1 MFKWVLKLIPKP
13 IKNWIYKKLYRDI
26 SSYGIC
32 GDTELAFL
40 SSYEQSFLKSIGGAG
55 TLHHRTGLKQYL
67 GPLAIGALIGIGAF
81 GIAKLT
87 GSSTR
92 NAIKYGMLGFA
103 GGAGISALLAGGTA
117 TAGGTL
123 VGTTASNSAL
133 AGGTTAA
140 TELAAI
146 QAATNPFL
154 AAAPGAAGSGV
165 LGVGATT
172 TGGTLGNLAAG
183 AGGLFP
189 SAAGAG
195 ASGIGGIGGTGG
207 AILAPSAGAT
217 LPIAQGGAGL
227 GGQYLVEGG
236 KLISRPVVSSPQVS
250 PLNPVDP
257 GMFSGITENIPQII
271 KDNKGMALG
280 IGAAGVSALS
290 QPDAQQAAV
299 PQGYSDADYENALIA
314 QQAAV
319 KGLGERAEYDDT
331 DTGGFAD
338 DPYAEEE
345 DDDIYSSPSMMAAK
359 EGGIVTIPR
368 FKEGGVNYLPSKL
381 DHDEKDGNNYVRAE
395 GYVEDGT
402 GNGDKDEDTML
413 AQLADGEFVSRADAI
428 LGAGIM
434 AGANPEDF
442 KDMRKKG
449 AAFFYDQQAKLK
461 RVYDLVT

>member
-1 MFKWVLKLIPKP
+1 
-13 IKNWIYKKLYRDI
+13 
-26 SSYGIC
+26 
-32 GDTELAFL
+32 
-40 SSYEQSFLKSIGGAG
+40 
-55 TLHHRTGLKQYL
+55 
-67 GPLAIGALIGIGAF
+67 
-81 GIAKLT
+81 
-87 GSSTR
+87 
-92 NAIKYGMLGFA
+92 
-103 GGAGISALLAGGTA
+103 
-117 TAGGTL
+117 
-123 VGTTASNSAL
+123 
-133 AGGTTAA
+133 
-140 TELAAI
+140 
-146 QAATNPFL
+146 
-154 AAAPGAAGSGV
+154 
-165 LGVGATT
+165 
-172 TGGTLGNLAAG
+172 
-183 AGGLFP
+183 
-189 SAAGAG
+189 
-195 ASGIGGIGGTGG
+195 
-207 AILAPSAGAT
+207 
-217 LPIAQGGAGL
+217 
-227 GGQYLVEGG
+227 
-236 KLISRPVVSSPQVS
+236 
-250 PLNPVDP
+250 
-257 GMFSGITENIPQII
+257 MFSGITENIPQII

-290 QPDAQQAAV
+290 QPNAQQAAV

-338 DPYAEEE
+338 DPYAEKE

-461 RVYDLVT
+461 RIYDLVT

>member
-55 TLHHRTGLKQYL
+55 TLHHRTGLKQYNPFL
-67 GPLAIGALIGIGAF
+67 IGAAIGIGAF

-92 NAIKYGMLGFA
+92 NAIKYGLLGFA

-146 QAATNPFL
+146 QAATNPFI
-154 AAAPGAAGSGV
+154 A
-165 LGVGATT
+165 GATT
-172 TGGTLGNLAAG
+172 AGTTGNLAAG

-195 ASGIGGIGGTGG
+195 GAIGGTGG

-250 PLNPVDP
+250 PVNPVDP

-290 QPDAQQAAV
+290 QPNAQQAAV

-338 DPYAEEE
+338 DPYAEKE

-461 RVYDLVT
+461 RIYDLVT

>member
-55 TLHHRTGLKQYL
+55 TLHHRTGLKQYNPFL
-67 GPLAIGALIGIGAF
+67 IGAAIGIGAF

-92 NAIKYGMLGFA
+92 NAIKYGLLGFA

-146 QAATNPFL
+146 QAATNPFI
-154 AAAPGAAGSGV
+154 A
-165 LGVGATT
+165 GATT
-172 TGGTLGNLAAG
+172 AGTTGNLAAG

-195 ASGIGGIGGTGG
+195 GAIGGTGG

-250 PLNPVDP
+250 PVNPVDP
-257 GMFSGITENIPQII
+257 WN
-271 KDNKGMALG
+271 
-280 IGAAGVSALS
+280 V
-290 QPDAQQAAV
+290 
-299 PQGYSDADYENALIA
+299 
-314 QQAAV
+314 
-319 KGLGERAEYDDT
+319 
-331 DTGGFAD
+331 
-338 DPYAEEE
+338 
-345 DDDIYSSPSMMAAK
+345 
-359 EGGIVTIPR
+359 
-368 FKEGGVNYLPSKL
+368 
-381 DHDEKDGNNYVRAE
+381 
-395 GYVEDGT
+395 
-402 GNGDKDEDTML
+402 
-413 AQLADGEFVSRADAI
+413 
-428 LGAGIM
+428 
-434 AGANPEDF
+434 
-442 KDMRKKG
+442 
-449 AAFFYDQQAKLK
+449 
-461 RVYDLVT
+461 